1 MWARLGV
8 LGAMTALAVM
18 VLATGW
24 AGATNPGPSGNGI
37 TPTLV
42 EDNPKCTELGYAAGF
57 KVEPVNAGTS
67 ITYSVDAFGNEVTV
81 TTTDDL
87 YFDWSSNFGIDAVIA
102 KGGADANVYVYNPE
116 SMADTHLHPP
126 VNPANNMPF
135 GISHIEFCFDYN
147 LDVSKTADTTFT
159 RTFGWTIDK
168 SVVPETWD
176 LFTGDSG
183 TSEYT
188 VAVTKDAGTDSNWVV
203 SGTVSIENNTPF
215 AATVTGVTDSIS
227 GFGAVTVDCGVTFPH
242 ALAAGADLEC
252 TYSTALPDGTSR
264 TNTATVTTSGS
275 VGGGSGDAD
284 VTFGDPTT
292 LVNDTINVDDTFA
305 GDLGSF
311 SDSGSAAYSRTFTC
325 DEDEGQHDNTATIV
339 ETGQSDSASVT
350 VNCYALTVIK
360 DADPSFTRTWDWTIE
375 KTADQT
381 NLLLSEG
388 QLFTVN
394 YQVTVDT
401 TSTDSNHAVSGKIA
415 VNNPAP
421 IDAVLNGVSD
431 IVSPA
436 IVATVDCGVTFPYT
450 LVAGGTLD
458 CTYTADLPD
467 DADRTNTATATL
479 QNHDYD
485 SDEIGTPSGTT
496 DFSGS
501 ANVSFSDAPDV
512 ELDECIDVSDT
523 NVGDLGTV
531 CAGDA
536 PQTFNYSLSFG
547 ANPEADVVLECGDN
561 SHDNTASFV
570 TNDSGATGSDSWTV
584 DAIVAC
590 DQGCTLTPGYWK
602 THSDRGPA
610 PFDDTWN
617 LLEPSA
623 EDTVFFSSGSSYY
636 NVLWTSPAGNAYYIL
651 AHAYIAAELN
661 MLNGA
666 SVPAAVQDAFDDA
679 TALFNTY
686 TPAQIGA
693 LKGNKAPRPEF
704 ISLAGILDAY
714 NNGISGPGHCSDD
727 GGPDTT

>member
-1 MWARLGV
+1 VSDEGIV
-8 LGAMTALAVM
+8 PVF
-18 VLATGW
+18 V
-24 AGATNPGPSGNGI
+24 AGNPSCAG
-37 TPTLV
+37 
-42 EDNPKCTELGYAAGF
+42 LGYDAGF
-57 KVEPVNAGTS
+57 KVDPPNAGTYD
-67 ITYSVDAFGNEVTV
+67 IDGVNTVTV
-81 TTTDDL
+81 TTDGVH
-87 YFDWSSNFGIDAVIA
+87 FSWSSTLGMDAVIA
-102 KGGADANVYVYNPE
+102 KGGPNANVYISDPPAEETSDGNLHSPINP
-116 SMADTHLHPP
+116 S
-126 VNPANNMPF
+126 NGQPF
-135 GISHIEFCFDYN
+135 GLSHIEFCFDYN

-168 SVVPETWD
+168 SVDPAAWD

-188 VAVTKDAGTDSNWVV
+188 VTVTKDAGTDSDWAV
-203 SGTVSIENNTPF
+203 SGTISIVNNTPVG
-215 AATVTGVTDSIS
+215 ATVTGVTDSIS

-275 VGGGSGDAD
+275 VDGGSDDAD
-284 VTFGDPTT
+284 VLFGDPTT
-292 LVNDTINVDDTFA
+292 VVNDTINVDDTFA

-311 SDSGSAAYSRTFTC
+311 SDSGSTTYTRTFAC
-325 DEDEGQHDNTATIV
+325 DEDEGTHDNTATIV

-350 VNCYALTVIK
+350 VDCHALTVTK
-360 DADPSFTRTWDWTIE
+360 DVDPSFTRTWDWTIE

-381 NLLLSEG
+381 DLLLSEG

-394 YQVTVDT
+394 YEVTVDA
-401 TSTDSNHAVSGKIA
+401 TSADSDHAVAGDIA

-421 IDAVLNGVSD
+421 IDAVLNGVAD

-436 IVATVDCGVTFPYT
+436 IVATVNCGVVFPYT
-450 LVAGGTLD
+450 LVAGGTLN

-485 SDEIGTPSGTT
+485 SEGVGTPSGTT

-501 ANVSFSDAPDV
+501 ADVSFSDAPDV
-512 ELDECIDVSDT
+512 EVDECIDVSDT
-523 NVGDLGTV
+523 NVGVLGTV
-531 CAGDA
+531 CAADA

-547 ANPEADVVLECGDN
+547 AHPDADVVLVCGDN
-561 SHDNTASFV
+561 SHDNTASFL

-584 DAIVAC
+584 NAFVAC
-590 DQGCTLTPGYWK
+590 DAGCTLTPGYWK

-617 LLEPSA
+617 LLGPSA
-623 EDTVFFSSGSSYY
+623 EDTVFFLSGQSYY
-636 NVLWTSPAGNAYYIL
+636 EALWTPPAGNAYYIL

-679 TALFNTY
+679 TVLFNTY
-686 TPAQIGA
+686 TPAQIAA

-704 ISLAGILDAY
+704 IALAAILDGY
-714 NNGISGPGHCSDD
+714 NNGLSGPGHCSDSGESD
-727 GGPDTT
+727 